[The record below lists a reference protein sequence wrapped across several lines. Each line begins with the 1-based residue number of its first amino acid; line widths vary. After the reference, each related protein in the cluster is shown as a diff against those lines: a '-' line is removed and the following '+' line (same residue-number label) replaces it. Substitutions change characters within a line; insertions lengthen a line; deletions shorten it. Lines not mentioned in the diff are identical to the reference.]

1 MTSPQDLQPLGIFD
15 SGLGGLTVVRQIQ
28 QVFPRLPI
36 IYYGDTA
43 RVPYGTKSPKTVT
56 HFSRQIIDFLIAQNV
71 QAIVVACNTASAA
84 AVPVLKDEYDIPIYG
99 VVEPGAEAAYAASKS
114 GRIGVIGTNST
125 IRTNVYTKAI
135 QSRDHSL
142 KVFGRACPLFVPL
155 VEEGWEEHDVTRQ
168 IAREYLDPVIE
179 NEIDTLILGCTHYPM
194 LTKTLKE
201 ILPDGINI
209 IDSGVAAANELDGKI
224 QVSSEVAPEHK
235 YFVSDTPERFAELAA
250 RFLGK
255 PMQHVY
261 HFDVDR
267 VWTRADILE
276 APMIV

>member
-1 MTSPQDLQPLGIFD
+1 
-15 SGLGGLTVVRQIQ
+15 
-28 QVFPRLPI
+28 
-36 IYYGDTA
+36 
-43 RVPYGTKSPKTVT
+43 
-56 HFSRQIIDFLIAQNV
+56 
-71 QAIVVACNTASAA
+71 
-84 AVPVLKDEYDIPIYG
+84 
-99 VVEPGAEAAYAASKS
+99 
-114 GRIGVIGTNST
+114 
-125 IRTNVYTKAI
+125 
-135 QSRDHSL
+135 
-142 KVFGRACPLFVPL
+142 

-255 PMQHVY
+255 SMQQVY